1 MRICKIA
8 FKNLNSL
15 KGIHEE
21 LDFTCP
27 PFSES
32 NLFAITGETGAG
44 KTTILDAITLA
55 LYGKVARGC
64 DIKDITT
71 YGAEESFAKV
81 EFKASGKI
89 YCAIWR
95 QYKTKGKNT
104 DFKIQR
110 ELLDAE
116 TNLSI
121 IDTQKLRETQQKIDQ
136 LTRLTYE
143 QFIRSVLLPQG
154 QFAAFLE
161 LDDKN
166 TRGELLEKITGYS
179 IYSELSKRVFE
190 NTRLKEQTI
199 KEIENN
205 LNALKLFEEA
215 EVNALKV
222 ALLTKEKTNQILIQQ
237 REQLLKTIQQT
248 EYFNALLEKSKEL
261 NDNLTQ
267 AQQSW
272 QTFIPTQQRLEQYKK
287 LLPLQ
292 ADLKLLFQEN
302 KELETIE
309 QLLSNVT
316 AELPKIQCLKHELKQ
331 KLDAQKKIV
340 ENLKAEREQGLLVID
355 EMIALN
361 NTINVSYL
369 TVQETEKNYQ
379 YLNNELTQLQNDIVK
394 LQQQIT
400 NIEASIISSEKKL
413 QHLSLDEKIEKQL
426 LSIQDLQIYLITLL
440 TEQKNKIIEINI
452 FEEYCNKLY
461 DNIEKLQRKKDK
473 FDLEIEKRKNILN
486 FLLQGQTLQMLISK
500 IDIYYQ
506 RLIWLGKL
514 VDLAIIW
521 GNQITRKEVHQL
533 QFSQLKE
540 KLSLD
545 IKITDRKRLEID
557 RQNCRLLLEAARNR
571 RDRIL
576 SHQQMMYF
584 LSNQQRLIKEKIAAF
599 QQEYSLL
606 NMQINHAFQDLR
618 RIELEIN
625 QVKTNLDYFQQQD
638 FEQSNVIKLV
648 EQMQEKNL
656 LSKQLEQLKKDYHE
670 ITIRLEE
677 KHHYMPEKV
686 LQLEKLKCYLSIE
699 KQRLEELQAH
709 KKTKFLNIEPTQ
721 ERQRL
726 FDKEEEAKKQLQ
738 QLENEFQ
745 KISQQMIFQNQQ
757 FHDLN
762 ADLKKRM
769 LNISNLQAYLSLKLQ
784 ESGFNSLENIQQNL
798 LSEKEFFT
806 LEKQQKDL
814 EQHLHN
820 MQKAVIDHQYELERL
835 QSEIIYIDNLEQ
847 LKEQLES
854 ISQSIRNDD
863 QLMGQIKNDLQRDA
877 QFREQWRTLQSQLT
891 EQKQRW
897 EQWTELNQLIG
908 SKEGNKFRIY
918 AQNFTLERLTLFA
931 NFHLKQ
937 LNPRYSIQKIS
948 NQEALELE
956 VIDNYQA
963 NHRRSIKTL
972 SGGEKFLVSL
982 ALALGLAELAGRN
995 AYIESLFIDEGFGT
1009 LDSNTLDIAISALET
1024 LQMSGKLIGIISHV
1038 DALKERIA
1046 TQVQVIKSGG
1056 GFSYLKIV

>member
-1 MRICKIA
+1 VRICKIT

-15 KGIHEE
+15 KGVHEE
-21 LDFTCP
+21 LDFTRP

-64 DIKDITT
+64 EIKDITT
-71 YGAEESFAKV
+71 YGAEESFSKV
-81 EFKASGKI
+81 EFKANGKR

-95 QYKTKGKNT
+95 QYKTKGKNS

-116 TNLSI
+116 TSLSI
-121 IDTQKLRETQQKIDQ
+121 TDTQKLRELQQKIDQ

-166 TRGELLEKITGYS
+166 TRGELLEKITGYT
-179 IYSELSKRVFE
+179 IYSGLSKRVFE
-190 NTRLKEQTI
+190 SARLKEQTI

-205 LNALKLFEEA
+205 LNALKLFEET
-215 EVNALKV
+215 EIDALKA

-248 EYFNALLEKSKEL
+248 EHLNLLLEKSKEL
-261 NDNLTQ
+261 NYNLTQ
-267 AQQSW
+267 AKQSW
-272 QTFIPTQQRLEQYKK
+272 QAFVPTQQRLEQYKK

-292 ADLKLLFQEN
+292 ADLKLLSQKN
-302 KELETIE
+302 KELETIK
-309 QLLSNVT
+309 QQLSNVKV
-316 AELPKIQCLKHELKQ
+316 ELPNIQLLQHELKQ
-331 KLDAQKKIV
+331 RLDAQKKIV
-340 ENLKAEREQGLLVID
+340 EDLQVEREQGLLIID
-355 EMIALN
+355 EIIALN
-361 NTINVSYL
+361 NTINVGWL

-379 YLNNELTQLQNDIVK
+379 YLNNELTQLQNDIIK
-394 LQQQIT
+394 LQQQIA
-400 NIEASIISSEKKL
+400 NIEKDIISSEKKL
-413 QHLSLDEKIEKQL
+413 QDLSLDEKIEKQL
-426 LSIQDLQIYLITLL
+426 LSFQDLQIYLTTLL
-440 TEQKNKIIEINI
+440 TEQQNKIIQLNI

-461 DNIEKLQRKKDK
+461 DEIEKRWRKKDK
-473 FDLEIEKRKNILN
+473 LDSDIEKRKNILN
-486 FLLQGQTLQMLISK
+486 FLLQGQTLQALISK
-500 IDIYYQ
+500 IDAYYQ

-521 GNQITRKEVHQL
+521 GNQITRKDIHQL
-533 QFSQLKE
+533 QFLQLKE

-576 SHQQMMYF
+576 SHQQMIDF
-584 LSNQQRLIKEKIAAF
+584 LSNKQQIIKEKISSF

-606 NMQINHAFQDLR
+606 NVQIAHAFQDLR
-618 RIELEIN
+618 RVELEIN
-625 QVKTNLDYFQQQD
+625 QIKTNLDYFHQQD
-638 FEQSNVIKLV
+638 FEQSNLIKLV

-670 ITIRLEE
+670 VTIRLEE
-677 KHHYMPEKV
+677 KYHYMPEKI
-686 LQLEKLKCYLSIE
+686 LQLEKLKCHLGNE
-699 KQRLEELQAH
+699 KQRVEALQAV
-709 KKTKFLNIEPTQ
+709 KKNKFQNIEPTQ

-726 FDKEEEAKKQLQ
+726 FDKEENAKKQLQ
-738 QLENEFQ
+738 CLENEFQ
-745 KISQQMIFQNQQ
+745 KISQQMLFLNQQ
-757 FHDLN
+757 SHDLN
-762 ADLKKRM
+762 VDFEKRA
-769 LNISNLQAYLSLKLQ
+769 LDISKLQEHLSLKLQ

-798 LSEKEFFT
+798 LSENDFFA

-820 MQKAVIDHQYELERL
+820 MQKAVIDNQRELERL
-835 QSEIIYIDNLEQ
+835 QSETFHIDNLKQ
-847 LKEQLES
+847 LKEQLEN
-854 ISQSIRNDD
+854 INQNIRNDD
-863 QLMGQIKNDLQRDA
+863 QQIGHIKNELRRDE
-877 QFREQWRTLQSQLT
+877 QFREQWRVLQAQLT

-897 EQWTELNQLIG
+897 ERWAELNQLIG

-918 AQNFTLERLTLFA
+918 AQNFTLERLTQLA

-937 LNPRYSIQKIS
+937 LNPRYYVQKVS

-995 AYIESLFIDEGFGT
+995 AHIESLFIDEGFGT

-1024 LQMSGKLIGIISHV
+1024 LQIGGKLIGIISHV
-1038 DALKERIA
+1038 DALKERIT

-1056 GFSYLKIV
+1056 GFSHLKII